1 MYIRFPIG
9 HADEVHFNAHRVFHV
24 SSIFDH
30 PSIQKH
36 MTLRRF
42 AYVDDTGDL
51 HLDTAVTAVEKDM
64 KYGCGIYTFEK
75 KITKKYSTSVF
86 AIKTSA

>member
-1 MYIRFPIG
+1 
-9 HADEVHFNAHRVFHV
+9 
-24 SSIFDH
+24 
-30 PSIQKH
+30 

-64 KYGCGIYTFEK
+64 KYGYGIYTFEK
-75 KITKKYSTSVF
+75 KITKKYSTSVI

>member
-1 MYIRFPIG
+1 
-9 HADEVHFNAHRVFHV
+9 
-24 SSIFDH
+24 
-30 PSIQKH
+30 

-51 HLDTAVTAVEKDM
+51 HLDTAVTTVKKDM

-75 KITKKYSTSVF
+75 NHKKNFNQLNRYQDLCIIS
-86 AIKTSA
+86 SARS

>member
-1 MYIRFPIG
+1 
-9 HADEVHFNAHRVFHV
+9 
-24 SSIFDH
+24 
-30 PSIQKH
+30 

-75 KITKKYSTSVF
+75 
-86 AIKTSA
+86 IKNNMQPK